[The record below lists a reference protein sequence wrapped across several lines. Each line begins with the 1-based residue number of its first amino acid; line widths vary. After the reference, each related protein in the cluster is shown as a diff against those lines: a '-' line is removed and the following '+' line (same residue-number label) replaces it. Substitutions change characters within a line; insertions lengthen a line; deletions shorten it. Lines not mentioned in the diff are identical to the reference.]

1 MQIYVLISWDQ
12 DCFSEVWLDL
22 WPGHP
27 VLFHLELK
35 CLPVCMFASHFVH
48 ENCLHNGGFIEGNM
62 RKFPKPNWRQKVDA
76 FAFIIINEFLG

>member
-27 VLFHLELK
+27 VLFHLKLK
-35 CLPVCMFASHFVH
+35 YLPVCMFASHFVH
-48 ENCLHNGGFIEGNM
+48 ENCLQNGGFIEGNM
-62 RKFPKPNWRQKVDA
+62 RKNPKRH
-76 FAFIIINEFLG
+76 